1 MLKMGFLE
9 DLILSYKGAT
19 PYPLFFLEISHKT
32 TFLEGLIPCPTKV
45 TPQTFLELLQTWL
58 FLSPLVSKSLSLFLQ
73 GLCVIILY
81 KLGLSILFL
90 CYIGAANFSL

>member
-1 MLKMGFLE
+1 MGFLE

-45 TPQTFLELLQTWL
+45 TPQTFLELLET
-58 FLSPLVSKSLSLFLQ
+58 
-73 GLCVIILY
+73 
-81 KLGLSILFL
+81 
-90 CYIGAANFSL
+90 